1 MDTLTFSIFS
11 SYLGDALLKVTLHKI
26 TPLAPGDYTSVS
38 MRLTF
43 QPGVDR
49 LTVPVQ
55 TTQDVIAEAIEM
67 FRGRLMLP
75 VGQPRVSLG
84 VSEAIATITDDD
96 GML

>member
-1 MDTLTFSIFS
+1 
-11 SYLGDALLKVTLHKI
+11 
-26 TPLAPGDYTSVS
+26 

-43 QPGVDR
+43 EPGMDR

-55 TTQDVIAEAIEM
+55 TTQDNVAEAIEM

-84 VSEAIATITDDD
+84 VPEAIATITDDD
-96 GML
+96 GRLKVATSIELSYD